1 MEILLIV
8 EWAQR
13 CCHGHRRAGGRDQA
27 EGGWVGGALKSD
39 AIPFMGAGN
48 TMDCLIKCASQRKAG
63 SIAKTE
69 LQ

>member
-8 EWAQR
+8 DWAQR
-13 CCHGHRRAGGRDQA
+13 CCNGHRRAGGRDQA

-39 AIPFMGAGN
+39 AIAFIGAGN
-48 TMDCLIKCASQRKAG
+48 TLDRLIKCASHETAG
-63 SIAKTE
+63 SIANTE